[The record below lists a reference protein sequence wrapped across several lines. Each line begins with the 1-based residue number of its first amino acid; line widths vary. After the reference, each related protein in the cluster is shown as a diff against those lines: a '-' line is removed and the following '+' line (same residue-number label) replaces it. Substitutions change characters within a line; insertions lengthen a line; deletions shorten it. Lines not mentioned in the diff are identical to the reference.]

1 MENRSELILIYDIK
15 DANPNGDPEENRPR
29 IDEETEVNIV
39 TDVRLKR
46 TIRDYLANFKNKEI
60 WLKEEFEEDGT
71 RKTREKKL
79 EAEGVKGKEDA
90 EKLLNKYIDLRL
102 FGALIAGKPEETK
115 AEKAEDKKSKVKGE
129 KVFRWIGPVQFKF
142 GRSLHKVED
151 ILIRGTSVLPSTE
164 MKAAGTFTETWIL
177 PYALIC
183 FYGIINEEAAKL
195 TKLTEEDIN
204 ILLDG
209 IWNGTKNLITRS
221 KIGQIPRLLI
231 RVIYIKDYFHIG
243 DLDKQI
249 KLLDNEGKE
258 VDRDGKSGK
267 SLRNISDVKVDLTSL
282 IELLKANKDK
292 IRKICVEADNE
303 VMFRVSSQ
311 EVKGKKD
318 LLNVMKG
325 IEELKDKVEE
335 LQLAI

>member
-1 MENRSELILIYDIK
+1 MRVENRSELVLIYDIK

-29 IDEETEVNIV
+29 IDEETETNIV

-60 WLKEEFEEDGT
+60 WLKEELEEDGT

-79 EAEGVKGKEDA
+79 EAEGVRGKEDA
-90 EKLLNKYIDLRL
+90 EKLLDKYIDLRL
-102 FGALIAGKPEETK
+102 FGALIAGKSVEGTK
-115 AEKAEDKKSKVKGE
+115 EDKKSKVKGE

-151 ILIRGTSVLPSTE
+151 VLIRGTSVLPSTE

-204 ILLDG
+204 ELLDG
-209 IWNGTKNLITRS
+209 MWNGTKNLITRS

-231 RVIYIKDYFHIG
+231 RVIYTKDHFHIG
-243 DLDKQI
+243 DLDKEI

-258 VDRDGKSGK
+258 VDKDGKSGK
-267 SLRNISDVKVDLTSL
+267 SLRSINDVKIDLTGL
-282 IELLKANKDK
+282 VEVLKTNSDK
-292 IRKICVEADNE
+292 IKKICVEADNE
-303 VMFRVSSQ
+303 VVFRVNSQ

-318 LLNVMKG
+318 LLNTIKG
-325 IEELKDKVEE
+325 IEKLKDKIEE